1 MLLNVYATLRDVPE
15 PRFPHRLVNRRDRRD
30 AELGRHLDG
39 FMGYVMG
46 GGTRPMTAMRYHV
59 LQHLGRVQH
68 HLSLEVDLEHRA
80 ALEAWAIEANAILF
94 TPDGHVRA
102 PDGAVLVAG
111 DSGEP
116 APGARMPYPP
126 DAVRRRDAT
135 AAVLRARGITT
146 PEDLPP
152 IPSEGEVEFRTP
164 ADVAR
169 RCLALF
175 ACAVRA
181 ESFASGQPIP
191 RAELAARLPIAVE
204 AMSPGE
210 LAFASDRAPDQQ
222 AVVNHAWR
230 YEALAVLWWAIGGT
244 PSLGFPE
251 APCDVPALAKAMLST
266 PGEAIV
272 AAARLRSTT
281 ELLDA
286 LDLTYRLAWAVT
298 DARINDR
305 APLDGIE
312 PGVVAERHYALNW
325 LTRFENADWDDVT
338 TPT

>member
-1 MLLNVYATLRDVPE
+1 
-15 PRFPHRLVNRRDRRD
+15 
-30 AELGRHLDG
+30 
-39 FMGYVMG
+39 
-46 GGTRPMTAMRYHV
+46 
-59 LQHLGRVQH
+59 
-68 HLSLEVDLEHRA
+68 
-80 ALEAWAIEANAILF
+80 
-94 TPDGHVRA
+94 
-102 PDGAVLVAG
+102 
-111 DSGEP
+111 
-116 APGARMPYPP
+116 
-126 DAVRRRDAT
+126 
-135 AAVLRARGITT
+135 
-146 PEDLPP
+146 
-152 IPSEGEVEFRTP
+152 
-164 ADVAR
+164 
-169 RCLALF
+169 
-175 ACAVRA
+175 
-181 ESFASGQPIP
+181 
-191 RAELAARLPIAVE
+191 
-204 AMSPGE
+204 MSPGE
-210 LAFASDRAPDQQ
+210 LAFASDRAPDPQ

-325 LTRFENADWDDVT
+325 LTRFEDADWDDVT